1 MIFGKPGLFV
11 FRWCFSSSQPILKVP
26 LHGANY
32 EMEFSKDVSMKPP
45 GDYHISLGAYFLKV
59 PRLSTI
65 KSYIIPSRMKG
76 GKT

>member
-1 MIFGKPGLFV
+1 MIFGKPGFFV
-11 FRWCFSSSQPILKVP
+11 FRWFFSSTQPILKVP
-26 LHGANY
+26 LHGASY
-32 EMEFSKDVSMKPP
+32 EMEFSKGVNTKPP
-45 GDYHISLGAYFLKV
+45 RDYHIPLGAYFFKV